1 MRIATA
7 PVSWGIL
14 EVEEFGIRRPYTEV
28 LDEMRRAGY
37 EGTEL
42 GPYGYFPTD
51 PALLRAEL
59 SRRQLQLVTAFV
71 PIPLSEPD
79 CFERGL
85 SEVLRVADLLQALGA
100 ELLLLADA
108 LTPRRSAIAGRVTSA
123 NGLTE
128 SQWREAIACLHRIAR
143 ACRARGV
150 RVAFHHHAG
159 TFVETPEE
167 ITRLCAMTDPDLIG
181 LCLDTGH
188 YVYGGGDPVEAV
200 RTYGS
205 RIWHVH
211 AKDVIPDVL
220 ERVRR
225 EPLSF
230 AEAIRE
236 GLFCP
241 LGEGL
246 VDFPGLIREL
256 GTRGYRGWIVVE
268 QDMDPRRPGVDPL
281 RDAAQSRAYL
291 QQILERLGLTD

>member
-7 PVSWGIL
+7 PVSWGIF
-14 EVEEFGIRRPYTEV
+14 EIEEFGIRRPYTEV
-28 LDEMRRAGY
+28 LDDMQRAGY

-51 PALLRAEL
+51 PPLLRAEL
-59 SRRQLQLVTAFV
+59 SHRQLQLVTAFV
-71 PIPLSEPD
+71 PVSLSEPD
-79 CFERGL
+79 GCERGL
-85 SEVLRVADLLQALGA
+85 SEVLRVADLLQALGV

-123 NGLTE
+123 DGLTE
-128 SQWREAIACLHRIAR
+128 SQWKEAVACLHRIAH

-167 ITRLCAMTDPDLIG
+167 IARLCTMTDPDLIG

-211 AKDVIPDVL
+211 AKDVIPEVL

-230 AEAIRE
+230 AEAVHE

-241 LGEGL
+241 LGEGV

-256 GTRGYRGWIVVE
+256 SAHGYRGWIVVE
-268 QDMDPRRPGVDPL
+268 QDVDPRRPGVDPL
-281 RDAAQSRAYL
+281 RDAARSRAYL
-291 QQILERLGLTD
+291 HQVLERLGLTG